1 MARSTNSMRT
11 PLAKVRGLGSA
22 KSGVHHWWHQR
33 LTAIAMVPLVLSGIY
48 LVFRI
53 AGSNY
58 NQAISLLQNP
68 FYAAILLLLI
78 ITGFW
83 HCMLG
88 IQVVIE
94 DYVGSEWG
102 RITSIMIVKAILIL
116 LATLSAL
123 SLLKIVSI

>member
-1 MARSTNSMRT
+1 MARSINSMRT

-123 SLLKIVSI
+123 SLFKIVSI

>member
-33 LTAIAMVPLVLSGIY
+33 LTAIAMVPLVLSAIF

-102 RITSIMIVKAILIL
+102 RITSILIVKAILIL

>member
-1 MARSTNSMRT
+1 MVRSTNSMRT

-22 KSGVHHWWHQR
+22 KSGVHHWWNQR
-33 LTAIAMVPLVLSGIY
+33 LTAIAMVPLVLSAIY
-48 LVFRI
+48 LGFRI

-78 ITGFW
+78 MTGFW
-83 HCMLG
+83 HCILG

-102 RITSIMIVKAILIL
+102 RITSILIVKAILIL

-123 SLLKIVSI
+123 SLFKIVSI

>member
-1 MARSTNSMRT
+1 MARTTNSMRT

-33 LTAIAMVPLVLSGIY
+33 LTAIAMVPLVLSAIY

-68 FYAAILLLLI
+68 FYGAILLLLI

-102 RITSIMIVKAILIL
+102 RITSILIVKAILIL

-123 SLLKIVSI
+123 SLFKIVSI

>member
-1 MARSTNSMRT
+1 MARSTNPMRT

-33 LTAIAMVPLVLSGIY
+33 LTAIAMVPLVLSAIY

-53 AGSNY
+53 AGSSY

-102 RITSIMIVKAILIL
+102 RITSILIVKAILIL

-123 SLLKIVSI
+123 SLFKIVSI

>member
-33 LTAIAMVPLVLSGIY
+33 LTAIALVPLVLSAIY
-48 LVFRI
+48 MVFRI
-53 AGSNY
+53 AGSDY

-102 RITSIMIVKAILIL
+102 RITSILIVKAILIL

-123 SLLKIVSI
+123 SLFKIVSI

>member
-1 MARSTNSMRT
+1 
-11 PLAKVRGLGSA
+11 
-22 KSGVHHWWHQR
+22 
-33 LTAIAMVPLVLSGIY
+33 MVPLVLSAIY

-53 AGSNY
+53 AGSDY

-68 FYAAILLLLI
+68 FHAAILLLLI

-102 RITSIMIVKAILIL
+102 RITSIMIVRAILIL

-123 SLLKIVSI
+123 SLFKIVSI

>member
-68 FYAAILLLLI
+68 FYSAILLLLI

-123 SLLKIVSI
+123 SLFKIVSI

>member
-1 MARSTNSMRT
+1 MRT

-33 LTAIAMVPLVLSGIY
+33 LTAIAMVPLVLSAIY

-123 SLLKIVSI
+123 SLFKIVSI

>member
-1 MARSTNSMRT
+1 MARTTNSMRT

-22 KSGVHHWWHQR
+22 KSGVYHWWHQR
-33 LTAIAMVPLVLSGIY
+33 LTAIAMVPLVLSAIY

-123 SLLKIVSI
+123 SLFKIVSS

>member
-33 LTAIAMVPLVLSGIY
+33 LTAIAMVPLVLSAIY

-68 FYAAILLLLI
+68 FFAAILLLLI

>member
-1 MARSTNSMRT
+1 MALSTNSMRT

-33 LTAIAMVPLVLSGIY
+33 LTAIAMVPLVLSAIY

-53 AGSNY
+53 AGSDY

-68 FYAAILLLLI
+68 FHASILLLLI

-102 RITSIMIVKAILIL
+102 RIASIMIVRAILIL

-123 SLLKIVSI
+123 SLFKIVSI

>member
-33 LTAIAMVPLVLSGIY
+33 LTAIAMVPLVLSAIY

-58 NQAISLLQNP
+58 NQAISLIQNP
-68 FYAAILLLLI
+68 FYAAVLLLLI

-102 RITSIMIVKAILIL
+102 RITSILIVKAILIL

-123 SLLKIVSI
+123 SLFKIVSI

>member
-1 MARSTNSMRT
+1 MAQSTNSMRT

-33 LTAIAMVPLVLSGIY
+33 LTAIAMVPLVLSAIY

-102 RITSIMIVKAILIL
+102 RITSILIVKAILIL

-123 SLLKIVSI
+123 SLFKIVSI

>member
-1 MARSTNSMRT
+1 MARSTNSMST

-33 LTAIAMVPLVLSGIY
+33 LTAIAMVPLVLSAIY

-53 AGSNY
+53 AGSDY
-58 NQAISLLQNP
+58 NQAIFLLQNP
-68 FYAAILLLLI
+68 FHAAILLLLI

-88 IQVVIE
+88 IQVIIE
-94 DYVGSEWG
+94 DYVSSEWW
-102 RITSIMIVKAILIL
+102 RITSIIIVKAILIL

-123 SLLKIVSI
+123 SLFKIVSI

>member
-22 KSGVHHWWHQR
+22 KSGVHHWWNQR
-33 LTAIAMVPLVLSGIY
+33 LTAIAMVPLVLSAIY
-48 LVFRI
+48 LGFRI

-78 ITGFW
+78 MTGFW
-83 HCMLG
+83 HCILG

-102 RITSIMIVKAILIL
+102 RITSILIVKAILIL

-123 SLLKIVSI
+123 SLFKIVSI

>member
-33 LTAIAMVPLVLSGIY
+33 LTAIAMVPLVLSAIY

-102 RITSIMIVKAILIL
+102 RITSILIVKAILIL

-123 SLLKIVSI
+123 SLFKIVSI

>member
-1 MARSTNSMRT
+1 MARSTNPMRT

-58 NQAISLLQNP
+58 NQAILLLQNP

-102 RITSIMIVKAILIL
+102 RITSILIVKAILIL

-123 SLLKIVSI
+123 SLFKIVSI

>member
-1 MARSTNSMRT
+1 MAQSTNSMRT

-33 LTAIAMVPLVLSGIY
+33 LTAIAMVPLVLSAIY

-123 SLLKIVSI
+123 SLFKIVSI

>member
-33 LTAIAMVPLVLSGIY
+33 LTAIAMVPLVLSAIY

-102 RITSIMIVKAILIL
+102 RITSIMIVKAMLIL

-123 SLLKIVSI
+123 SLFKIVSI

>member
-33 LTAIAMVPLVLSGIY
+33 LTAIAMVPLVLSAIY

-102 RITSIMIVKAILIL
+102 RITSILIVKAILIL

>member
-22 KSGVHHWWHQR
+22 KSGVRHWWHQR
-33 LTAIAMVPLVLSGIY
+33 LTAIAMVPLVLSAIY

-123 SLLKIVSI
+123 SLFKIVSI

>member
-33 LTAIAMVPLVLSGIY
+33 LTAIAMVPLVLSAIY

-102 RITSIMIVKAILIL
+102 RITTIMIVKAILIL

-123 SLLKIVSI
+123 SLFKIVTI

>member
-22 KSGVHHWWHQR
+22 KSGVHHWWNQR
-33 LTAIAMVPLVLSGIY
+33 LTAIAMVPLVLSAIY

-123 SLLKIVSI
+123 SLFKIVSI

>member
-33 LTAIAMVPLVLSGIY
+33 LTAIAMVPLVLSAIY

-58 NQAISLLQNP
+58 NQAILLLQNP
-68 FYAAILLLLI
+68 FYAAILFLLI

-123 SLLKIVSI
+123 SLFKIVSI

>member
-33 LTAIAMVPLVLSGIY
+33 LTAIAMVPLVLSAIY

-123 SLLKIVSI
+123 SLFKIVSI

>member
-33 LTAIAMVPLVLSGIY
+33 LTAIAMVPLVLSAIF

-123 SLLKIVSI
+123 SLFKIVST

>member
-33 LTAIAMVPLVLSGIY
+33 LTAIALVPLVLSAIY
-48 LVFRI
+48 MVFRI
-53 AGSNY
+53 AGSDY

-102 RITSIMIVKAILIL
+102 RITSILIVKAILIL

-123 SLLKIVSI
+123 SLFKIVSN

>member
-33 LTAIAMVPLVLSGIY
+33 LTAIAMVPLVLSAIY

>member
-33 LTAIAMVPLVLSGIY
+33 LTAIAMVPLVLSAIY

-58 NQAISLLQNP
+58 DQAISLLQNP

-123 SLLKIVSI
+123 SLFKIVSI